1 MCESTRI
8 QIVFVGPVRPIVS
21 GVRISKADPIT
32 TWYLVLRMHME
43 NKTESHQNGVTL
55 LCLFG
60 ESGSPALQFDDVH
73 SISELDVDVHNISEL
88 DVDVQRIS
96 ELDVGVHHIPQIWI
110 KVPPARGTQNAILQA
125 RGDSYHSREEP
136 LGKLKYRIQKIM
148 ATNCL
153 YHYKQKWLPECR

>member
-1 MCESTRI
+1 MCVCVCESTRI

-21 GVRISKADPIT
+21 T

-60 ESGSPALQFDDVH
+60 ESSSPALQFDD
-73 SISELDVDVHNISEL
+73 DVHNISEL